1 MKKTPLDA
9 AAVPAERPA
18 PAPRAEPAP
27 EDEVEEVAAPRA
39 KGVVW
44 NPERKIML
52 LTGYVDGHQ
61 PLHDLPQPGWSRLSL
76 LRPAPPAPRTMSSPS
91 TNRYAKPHTL
101 RLTTFALSDPPRPL

>member
-9 AAVPAERPA
+9 GAVPAERPA

-52 LTGYVDGHQ
+52 LTDYVDGHQ

-76 LRPAPPAPRTMSSPS
+76 LRPAPATAGTKDDEFTEYQSVRQASHPSPH
-91 TNRYAKPHTL
+91 NL
-101 RLTTFALSDPPRPL
+101 RPL